1 MSVDLSQFHQ
11 VFIDEAYEH
20 LATME
25 NLLLAID
32 LDNPSLDDLN
42 AIFRA
47 AHSIKGGAGTFGFT
61 DIADLTHALET
72 LLDRLRKQEL
82 HPTDDMI
89 EAFLQASDLLGT
101 MLDDHQ
107 QGNETDADRIA
118 TVKSELVRLASDD
131 EQPANQDS
139 TPTPPEQQP
148 PAGDEQP
155 PTRGGGAWL
164 IKLHPATDIFAGA
177 ASYDAVTE
185 DLMALGEVEKVT
197 PPHDGQATWLLHAA
211 VKREQLEEI
220 FAWVCQPQEVTF
232 EWQEGDQ
239 PLAEDNSADDDEEAF
254 GFFIDES
261 ELPASLESLEEEQGY
276 GFFVEDD
283 ELPAATESQTNEGET
298 ADEDPGYGFFVD
310 EKDLPAKEA
319 VTSGSKPSLSA
330 QNTSSAEQ
338 TDKKA
343 SGKPAP
349 KAGSQP
355 AKAPASKAAADTSI
369 RVGVEKVDQLINLVG
384 ELVITRSM
392 LAQSASVLD
401 PIEYENI
408 HNGLANLERN
418 SRDLQEA
425 VMSIRMLPINFVFGR
440 FPRVVRD
447 LTKKMH
453 KKVKLKLVGEETELD
468 KGLIEKLS
476 DPLTHLV
483 RNSIDHG
490 IESPEERVAA
500 GKPEE
505 GTITLS
511 ASHQGGSILVEIHDD
526 GAGLNR
532 EKLLAKAEEK
542 GIPLSDNPPDK
553 EVWQLIFAAGFS
565 TAKEITDVSGRGVGM
580 DVVSRNISEMK
591 GQIEIDSVPGQG
603 TRIGLRL
610 PLTLA
615 ILDGMSLRVGDEVF
629 ILPLTRILESMQP
642 DKSQLKTVSGKGKVV
657 HIRGEY
663 LPLVPLYKVF
673 NLQPRFTNPEE
684 GILVVVETV
693 EGKLALFVDELIAQ
707 DQVVI
712 KSLETHYRKVEGVS
726 GATIMGDGRVAL
738 IIDIERLAR
747 MNVV

>member
-25 NLLLAID
+25 NLLLAVD
-32 LDNPSLDDLN
+32 LDDPNLDDLN

-82 HPTDDMI
+82 EPTDEMI
-89 EAFLQASDLLGT
+89 EAFLQASDLLGRL
-101 MLDDHQ
+101 LDAHQ
-107 QGNETDADRIA
+107 QGEESDQEAIQANKA
-118 TVKSELVRLASDD
+118 ELIRLAEADQEVAADQPSEPPLASASPQGGEGHWLIQLHPKEDVFAKGASHEAINED
-131 EQPANQDS
+131 LKALGPLEILQQPA
-139 TPTPPEQQP
+139 E
-148 PAGDEQP
+148 G
-155 PTRGGGAWL
+155 
-164 IKLHPATDIFAGA
+164 K
-177 ASYDAVTE
+177 ASWR
-185 DLMALGEVEKVT
+185 L
-197 PPHDGQATWLLHAA
+197 QAD
-211 VKREQLEEI
+211 VGREQLEEI
-220 FAWVCQPQEVTF
+220 FAWVCEPQEVTF
-232 EWQEGDQ
+232 SREEA
-239 PLAEDNSADDDEEAF
+239 PLAEPSDDD
-254 GFFIDES
+254 GF
-261 ELPASLESLEEEQGY
+261 
-276 GFFVEDD
+276 
-283 ELPAATESQTNEGET
+283 
-298 ADEDPGYGFFVD
+298 GFFVD
-310 EKDLPAKEA
+310 EKDLPAAQDAVEADQGFGFFVDTADLPAAKEQQEA
-319 VTSGSKPSLSA
+319 DQGYGFFVDEQELPIKQAADEKASAGSVSREVSKP
-330 QNTSSAEQ
+330 TS
-338 TDKKA
+338 
-343 SGKPAP
+343 
-349 KAGSQP
+349 P
-355 AKAPASKAAADTSI
+355 AKAQSKTSVDTSI

-392 LAQSASVLD
+392 LAQSLSVLD
-401 PIEYENI
+401 PIEHENI

-532 EKLLAKAEEK
+532 EKLLAKAQEK
-542 GIPLSDNPPDK
+542 GVPLSDNPTDK

-565 TAKEITDVSGRGVGM
+565 TAKEVTDVSGRGVGM

-591 GQIEIDSVPGQG
+591 GQIEIDSVEGEG

-629 ILPLTRILESMQP
+629 ILPLTRILESLQP
-642 DKSQLKTVSGKGKVV
+642 DKSQLKTVAGKGRVV

-673 NLQPRFTNPEE
+673 NLEPRVTKPEQ
-684 GILVVVETV
+684 GILVVVESIH
-693 EGKLALFVDELIAQ
+693 GKLALFVDELIAQ

-712 KSLETHYRKVEGVS
+712 KSLETHYRKVEGIS

-738 IIDIERLAR
+738 IIDIERLAK
-747 MNVV
+747 MNA

>member
-25 NLLLAID
+25 NLLLAVD
-32 LDNPSLDDLN
+32 LDDPDLDDLN

-61 DIADLTHALET
+61 DIAELTHALET

-82 HPTDDMI
+82 HPTDEMI
-89 EAFLQASDLLGT
+89 EAFLQASDLLGA
-101 MLDDHQ
+101 MLDAHQ
-107 QGNETDADRIA
+107 QGTETDAERIA
-118 TVKSELVRLASDD
+118 SIKGELTRLATD
-131 EQPANQDS
+131 EASSYPDSPAAPPADSQQPAS
-139 TPTPPEQQP
+139 S
-148 PAGDEQP
+148 
-155 PTRGGGAWL
+155 GGSSWL
-164 IKLHPATDIFAGA
+164 IELHPRENVFAKGA
-177 ASYDAVTE
+177 SHEAITE
-185 DLMALGEVEKVT
+185 DLAALGPVDNLQ
-197 PPHDGQATWLLHAA
+197 PPEEGKASWRLHAEVA
-211 VKREQLEEI
+211 QEQLSEI
-220 FAWVCQPQEVTF
+220 FAWVCQPDEVTF
-232 EWQEGDQ
+232 TYEEGAT
-239 PLAEDNSADDDEEAF
+239 AEAEEDDPGYGFFDDEPAGGEESEDEGF
-254 GFFIDES
+254 GFFVDQS
-261 ELPASLESLEEEQGY
+261 ELPAAQDQK
-276 GFFVEDD
+276 EDD
-283 ELPAATESQTNEGET
+283 Q
-298 ADEDPGYGFFVD
+298 GYGFFVD
-310 EKDLPAKEA
+310 EKELPAKPAAAEKQPENQRSA
-319 VTSGSKPSLSA
+319 KPETP
-330 QNTSSAEQ
+330 N
-338 TDKKA
+338 KA
-343 SGKPAP
+343 KPAP
-349 KAGSQP
+349 
-355 AKAPASKAAADTSI
+355 AKPQSKAAADASI

-453 KKVKLKLVGEETELD
+453 KQVKLKLVGEDTELD

-490 IESPEERVAA
+490 IESPEERRAA

-526 GAGLNR
+526 GAGLSR

-542 GIPLSDNPPDK
+542 GVPVSENPTDK

-565 TAKEITDVSGRGVGM
+565 TAKEVTDVSGRGVGM

-591 GQIEIDSVPGQG
+591 GQIEIDSVAGQG

-615 ILDGMSLRVGDEVF
+615 ILDGMSLRVGEEVF

-642 DKSQLKTVSGKGKVV
+642 DKSQLKTVSGRGRVV

-663 LPLVPLYKVF
+663 LPLVPLYKLF
-673 NLQPRFTNPEE
+673 SLKPRFTDPEQ

-693 EGKLALFVDELIAQ
+693 DGKLALFVDELIAQ

-712 KSLETHYRKVEGVS
+712 KSLETHYRKVDGVS

-738 IIDIERLAR
+738 IIDIERLAK
-747 MNVV
+747 MNSAELAG

>member
-25 NLLLAID
+25 NLLLAVD
-32 LDNPSLDDLN
+32 LDDPDLDDLN

-61 DIADLTHALET
+61 DIAELTHALET

-82 HPTDDMI
+82 HPTDEMI
-89 EAFLQASDLLGT
+89 EAFLQASDLLGA
-101 MLDDHQ
+101 MLDAHQ
-107 QGNETDADRIA
+107 QGTETDAERIA
-118 TVKSELVRLASDD
+118 SIKGELTRLATDEASSSPDSPAAPPDD
-131 EQPANQDS
+131 SQQPAS
-139 TPTPPEQQP
+139 S
-148 PAGDEQP
+148 
-155 PTRGGGAWL
+155 GGSSWL
-164 IKLHPATDIFAGA
+164 IELHPRENVFAKGA
-177 ASYDAVTE
+177 SHEAITE
-185 DLMALGEVEKVT
+185 DLAALGPVDSLQ
-197 PPHDGQATWLLHAA
+197 PPEEGKASWRLHAEVA
-211 VKREQLEEI
+211 QEQLSEI
-220 FAWVCQPQEVTF
+220 FAWVCQPDEVTF
-232 EWQEGDQ
+232 TYEEGAT
-239 PLAEDNSADDDEEAF
+239 AETEEDDPGYGFFDDEPAGGEESDDEGF
-254 GFFIDES
+254 GFFVDQS
-261 ELPASLESLEEEQGY
+261 ELPAAQDQK
-276 GFFVEDD
+276 EDD
-283 ELPAATESQTNEGET
+283 Q
-298 ADEDPGYGFFVD
+298 GYGFFVD
-310 EKDLPAKEA
+310 EKELPAKPAAAEKQPENQRSA
-319 VTSGSKPSLSA
+319 KPETP
-330 QNTSSAEQ
+330 N
-338 TDKKA
+338 KA
-343 SGKPAP
+343 KPT
-349 KAGSQP
+349 P
-355 AKAPASKAAADTSI
+355 AKPQSKAAADASI

-453 KKVKLKLVGEETELD
+453 KQVKLKLVGEDTELD

-490 IESPEERVAA
+490 IESPEERRAA
-500 GKPEE
+500 GKSEE

-526 GAGLNR
+526 GAGLSR

-542 GIPLSDNPPDK
+542 GVPVSENPTDK

-565 TAKEITDVSGRGVGM
+565 TAKEVTDVSGRGVGM

-591 GQIEIDSVPGQG
+591 GQIEIDSVAGQG

-615 ILDGMSLRVGDEVF
+615 ILDGMSLRVGEEVF

-642 DKSQLKTVSGKGKVV
+642 DKSQLKTVSGRGRVV

-663 LPLVPLYKVF
+663 LPLVPLYKLF
-673 NLQPRFTNPEE
+673 SLKPRFTDPEQ

-693 EGKLALFVDELIAQ
+693 DGKLALFVDELIAQ

-712 KSLETHYRKVEGVS
+712 KSLETHYRKVDGIS

-738 IIDIERLAR
+738 IIDIERLAK
-747 MNVV
+747 MNSAELAG